1 MLFWKS
7 PFQTARLAC
16 CCSKPRLPRFQAH
29 RDEVWRDPRKSYHP
43 NTFVDGMTG
52 RLGHFFCV
60 FPVLFSSWFNGKPR
74 NLQDDVVFQTG
85 WWFSNIVN
93 SLANFHLHPPQ
104 FSPRTPP
111 PPPILTNM
119 FEMGWTSC
127 PPVSCWV
134 MCVFQFCW
142 QIALVGCIKICHCR
156 YFEWIYSQRR
166 RTAACGWGR
175 STLVPCR
182 RRWSSTQ

>member
-1 MLFWKS
+1 
-7 PFQTARLAC
+7 
-16 CCSKPRLPRFQAH
+16 
-29 RDEVWRDPRKSYHP
+29 
-43 NTFVDGMTG
+43 MTG
-52 RLGHFFCV
+52 PPKIIPSKHLRRWYDWKTRAFFLCFPSSLLIMVQWKAAKPPRWCCV
-60 FPVLFSSWFNGKPR
+60 PDGL
-74 NLQDDVVFQTG
+74 VV
-85 WWFSNIVN
+85 SNIVN

-111 PPPILTNM
+111 PPPVLTNM